1 VMGADVEVMP
11 CAISHGAL
19 TVQVDERAE
28 VSQPGPLSG
37 GDTAKAQRSNVEVTE
52 DGGNLTVL
60 ERAPTLGQVVGG
72 LNSLGVSPRDL
83 VAILLA
89 MKQAGALRAEVE
101 VQ

>member
-1 VMGADVEVMP
+1 VMA

-19 TVQVDERAE
+19 TVQVDERPE
-28 VSQPGPLSG
+28 VSQPTAAFGK
-37 GDTAKAQRSNVEVTE
+37 GDTKVVPRTEISVTE
-52 DGGNLTVL
+52 GNNEIAVIN
-60 ERAPTLGQVVGG
+60 RAPTLGDVVSS

-89 MKQAGALRAEVE
+89 MKRAGALRAEIE